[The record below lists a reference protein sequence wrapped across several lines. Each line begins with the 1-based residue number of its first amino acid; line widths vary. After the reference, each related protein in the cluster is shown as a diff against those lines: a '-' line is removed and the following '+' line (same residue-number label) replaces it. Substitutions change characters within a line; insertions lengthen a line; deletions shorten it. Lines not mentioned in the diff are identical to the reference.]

1 MLEVAIT
8 LDSIMTHPI
17 PMSSPNA
24 DDSLLLIRCPS
35 CGQRFKVGEDLRE
48 RTVECGGCEHRF
60 RINDDVIV
68 RSRKFYPGE
77 RRDSGLD
84 RFQRV
89 PMSGG
94 ERVFGGQPVRYGE
107 VPEQAIL
114 EPASPLR
121 VLVGFV
127 GVAGIVLM
135 TLLLMFANSR
145 GGMLDGMVLSN
156 RLLMAGFTAVMG
168 IGMLVFANPRAR
180 LKAGLVGALM
190 GAGLMTVPFYFDTGS
205 NVPPVRTGSALEI
218 ISPIAMPAQA
228 ESSEDKETAALRHR
242 IGTGPLD
249 TELERLATAG
259 HSQRAM
265 GLWLRGMSDSNKLL
279 VRDYILR
286 VTDADPTSHF
296 YPRDGGDY
304 LMVVTGITCTLQELA
319 DFAAALGQTEKVYPD
334 LSVIEVRVRNESF
347 IEGSIEKLSD
357 KADPAFY
364 DLNKRELE
372 SIDLT
377 RVERAVQR
385 LAEAEPKIYR
395 ADISRKLIELLAED
409 EVEFKASV
417 CGALAVWSEH
427 PGPAGNAAAAEISKR
442 ISNGKPVA
450 PEMVSLVV
458 KEKNPAIIPL
468 VDQLWFK
475 NPMDWESIY
484 GDVGNGAEATLIKQF
499 IKTEGTVRHSAVRI
513 LGRVGG
519 ADSLALLKGAAA
531 GADPELKVL
540 IAQAVQSIALR
551 KGE

>member
-1 MLEVAIT
+1 M
-8 LDSIMTHPI
+8 P
-17 PMSSPNA
+17 SPNA

-68 RSRKFYPGE
+68 KSRKFYPGE
-77 RRDSGLD
+77 RRDPALD

-94 ERVFGGQPVRYGE
+94 ERAFSGQPIRYSD
-107 VPEQAIL
+107 VPDQAIL

-121 VLVGFV
+121 ILAGFV
-127 GVAGIVLM
+127 GAGGIVLM
-135 TLLLMFANSR
+135 TLLLMFGNSR
-145 GGMLDGMVLSN
+145 GGTLDGMDLGN
-156 RLLMAGFTAVMG
+156 RLLMAGFTAAMG
-168 IGMLVFANPRAR
+168 TGMLVFANPRAR
-180 LKAGLVGALM
+180 IKAALVGLLM
-190 GAGLMTVPFYFDTGS
+190 SAGLMTVPFFFDTGS
-205 NVPPVRTGSALEI
+205 DVPPVREGSMVEIASSPAL
-218 ISPIAMPAQA
+218 PGQA
-228 ESSEDKETAALRHR
+228 RSSEDSVTAALRTR

-249 TELERLATAG
+249 AELERLATEG
-259 HSQRAM
+259 STRRAM

-304 LMVVTGITCTLQELA
+304 LMVVTGITCTLQQLA
-319 DFAAALGQTEKVYPD
+319 DYAAALGQTEKIYPD

-347 IEGSIEKLSD
+347 MEGSIEKLSNE
-357 KADPAFY
+357 ADPAFY

-409 EVEFKASV
+409 EVDFKANV
-417 CGALAVWSEH
+417 CSALTVWSER
-427 PGPAGNAAAAEISKR
+427 PGPAGEAALVGIRKSIADQ
-442 ISNGKPVA
+442 KPVS

-458 KEKNPAIIPL
+458 KEGNPAIIPI
-468 VDQLWFK
+468 VDELWFK
-475 NPMDWESIY
+475 SPMAWESIY
-484 GDVGNGAEATLIKQF
+484 SEIGKPAEATLIKRF
-499 IKTEGTVRHSAVRI
+499 PATEGTVRYSAVRI

-519 ADSLALLKGAAA
+519 TDSLPVLKSAASGADS
-531 GADPELKVL
+531 ELKVL
-540 IAQAVQSIALR
+540 LAQAEQSILSR
-551 KGE
+551 IGQ

>member
-1 MLEVAIT
+1 MTQAI
-8 LDSIMTHPI
+8 H
-17 PMSSPNA
+17 MSSPNA

-77 RRDSGLD
+77 RQDSGLD

-94 ERVFGGQPVRYGE
+94 ERIFAGQAVRYGE
-107 VPEQAIL
+107 IPEQAIL
-114 EPASPLR
+114 EPTSPLR
-121 VLVGFV
+121 VLAGFI
-127 GVAGIVLM
+127 GASGIALM
-135 TLLLMFANSR
+135 ALLLMFGNSR
-145 GGMLDGMVLSN
+145 GGVLDGMELPN

-168 IGMLVFANPRAR
+168 IGLLIFANPRAR
-180 LKAGLVGALM
+180 LKAGLIGALM
-190 GAGLMTVPFYFDTGS
+190 SGGLMMVPFYFDTGS
-205 NVPPVRTGSALEI
+205 NVPPVRTGSTLEI
-218 ISPIAMPAQA
+218 ALPPSLPVQVESA
-228 ESSEDKETAALRHR
+228 EDTVTAALRNR

-259 HSQRAM
+259 QPQRAM
-265 GLWLRGMSDSNKLL
+265 GLWLRGMSENNKLL

-304 LMVVTGITCTLQELA
+304 LMVVTGITCTIQELA
-319 DFAAALGQTEKVYPD
+319 GFAAALGETEKIYPD

-347 IEGSIEKLSD
+347 VEGSIEKLSNE
-357 KADPAFY
+357 ADPAFY

-395 ADISRKLIELLAED
+395 ADISRKLIELLTED
-409 EVEFKASV
+409 EVEFKAVV
-417 CGALAVWSEH
+417 CSALAVWSER
-427 PGPAGNAAAAEISKR
+427 PGPAGDAAVAEITKR
-442 ISNGKPVA
+442 LTKEKPIP
-450 PEMVSLVV
+450 PEMVSLAVT
-458 KEKNPAIIPL
+458 EKNLSVIPL
-468 VDQLWFK
+468 VDQLWAK
-475 NPMDWESIY
+475 NPVEWELIY
-484 GDVGNGAEATLIKQF
+484 SEIGSPAEATMLNRFPQ
-499 IKTEGTVRHSAVRI
+499 TEGTVRHSAVRI

-519 ADSLALLKGAAA
+519 TDSLGVLKKVAIGA
-531 GADPELKVL
+531 GPELKVL
-540 IAQAVQSIALR
+540 IAQAEQSILSR
-551 KGE
+551 TGR